1 MKGKAGLVIGLSV
14 GYVLG
19 TRAGRERYE
28 QIKTQWL
35 KVWNLDPVQR
45 QVIKAETFAKSAAVA
60 VPGVLWEGAKRVSK
74 AVSEKQQAG
83 SIKGAGDDVRKIV
96 RDTADELEDAVESA
110 ADEASRAADEV
121 SKAPKTD
128 GK

>member
-1 MKGKAGLVIGLSV
+1 MKGKVGLVVGLSV

-35 KVWNLDPVQR
+35 KVWHLDPVQR
-45 QVIKAETFAKSAAVA
+45 QVVKAETFAKSAIVA
-60 VPGVLWEGAKRVSK
+60 VPGVLWEGAKRVGK
-74 AVSEKQQAG
+74 AVAAQQQAG
-83 SIKGAGDDVRKIV
+83 SGDDVRKVV
-96 RDTADELEDAVESA
+96 RETADELGDAVEDA
-110 ADEASRAADEV
+110 ADAAKRAADGG
-121 SKAPKTD
+121 SKAAKTD

>member
-28 QIKTQWL
+28 QMKTQWL
-35 KVWNLDPVQR
+35 KIWNLDPVQR
-45 QVIKAETFAKSAAVA
+45 QVIRAETFAKSAVMT
-60 VPGVLWEGAKRVSK
+60 VPGVLWEGAKRVNK
-74 AVSEKQQAG
+74 AVAEKQQDG
-83 SIKGAGDDVRKIV
+83 SAKGATGDVRKIV
-96 RDTADELEDAVESA
+96 RDTAEELGDAVEIA
-110 ADEASRAADEV
+110 ADEASRAASEA

>member
-1 MKGKAGLVIGLSV
+1 MKGKVGLVVGLSV

-35 KVWNLDPVQR
+35 KVWHLDPVQR
-45 QVIKAETFAKSAAVA
+45 QVVKAETFAKSAIVA
-60 VPGVLWEGAKRVSK
+60 VPGVLWEGAKRVGK
-74 AVSEKQQAG
+74 AVAAQQQAG
-83 SIKGAGDDVRKIV
+83 SGDDVRKV
-96 RDTADELEDAVESA
+96 VGETADELGDAVEDA
-110 ADEASRAADEV
+110 ADAAKRAADGV